1 MTNWP
6 RTIATASGWLAILAL
21 WHTSLPGRPLGEIM
35 PELQVVS
42 ARVANQVPAGTFSM
56 PVSGLRYEPRVD
68 FHARNL
74 GEAQADLTIRGGTFE
89 TVGLRIGGVSVVDP
103 QTGHYLAEIP
113 IAVEMLQ
120 PPEVMTGTDFAINAT
135 NATSGAV
142 SYGWRPI
149 RAEGSLRITAGEGQ
163 LVGATLYQGFS
174 GKFLRGD
181 VAVAHASSEG
191 LLPDG
196 DHKFGRINA
205 RLQRVGA
212 RSQTDLFAGYQAKF
226 FGLRNLY
233 TPFNSP
239 ESENLQ
245 TVFWALNHRLVLGPE
260 AFLEAAAYHRRN
272 KDDYAFNR
280 FAPLGP
286 IHPFQHTTWVS
297 GAAVSGR
304 VGDREK
310 AVVFRGEVL
319 ADEIQS
325 TSLNFGRYQTRTL
338 AKLAAVGEKFWRL
351 DGASRI
357 GAKLGATYDDSN
369 RAGGFGSPV
378 IEVSREWSA
387 SAVSRMFLS
396 YAGSSQLPSYTALNA
411 NSAAGLFRGKA
422 GLGRERSRNLE
433 LGLVGRAKAWIGQA
447 ALFRR
452 SDRGLVDWTFRRGV
466 TARSAN
472 AVDVDTTGFEFVVRR
487 SWFRVDLMLGY
498 TGLLKDSDY
507 RGAPVDAS
515 FYALNYAR
523 HRLTAALNYRLSAE
537 WSLALDNAA
546 RVQADNALRAR
557 GGDEALFSALGLA
570 YRPAGWRGFS
580 ATVRADNLW
589 NSNYQEVPAVPAAP
603 RLVSFGVGYAW

>member
-1 MTNWP
+1 V
-6 RTIATASGWLAILAL
+6 I
-21 WHTSLPGRPLGEIM
+21 
-35 PELQVVS
+35 
-42 ARVANQVPAGTFSM
+42 
-56 PVSGLRYEPRVD
+56 
-68 FHARNL
+68 
-74 GEAQADLTIRGGTFE
+74 
-89 TVGLRIGGVSVVDP
+89 
-103 QTGHYLAEIP
+103 
-113 IAVEMLQ
+113 
-120 PPEVMTGTDFAINAT
+120 TGTDFALNAT

-163 LVGATLYQGFS
+163 LLGASLYQGLS

-181 VAVAHASSEG
+181 VAVAHSSSEG

-196 DHKFGRINA
+196 DHEFGRVNA
-205 RLQRVGA
+205 RLQRVDA

-260 AFLEAAAYHRRN
+260 SFLEAAAYHRRN

-304 VGDREK
+304 LGDREK
-310 AVVFRGEVL
+310 AVVFRGEIL
-319 ADEIQS
+319 GDEIKS

-357 GAKLGATYDDSN
+357 GAKLGAAYDDSN

-378 IEVSREWSA
+378 IEVSREWSS

-433 LGLVGRAKAWIGQA
+433 LGVVGRAKDWIGQA

-452 SDRGLVDWTFRRGV
+452 ADRGLVDWTFRRGV

-487 SWFRVDLMLGY
+487 SWFRVDLMVGY
-498 TGLLKDSDY
+498 TGLLKDADY
-507 RGAPVDAS
+507 RSAPVDAS

-546 RVQADNALRAR
+546 RVQADNALRVR

>member
-6 RTIATASGWLAILAL
+6 RTIATASGWLGILAL
-21 WHTSLPGRPLGEIM
+21 WHTSLPGQPLGEIM

-89 TVGLRIGGVSVVDP
+89 TVGIRIGGVSVVDP

-113 IAVEMLQ
+113 IAAEMLQ

-149 RAEGSLRITAGEGQ
+149 RAEGSLRISAGEGQ
-163 LVGATLYQGFS
+163 LVGASLYQGFS

-181 VAVAHASSEG
+181 VAVAHSSSEG

-196 DHKFGRINA
+196 DHEFGRVNA
-205 RLQRVGA
+205 RLQMVGA

-233 TPFNSP
+233 TPFNAS

-260 AFLEAAAYHRRN
+260 AFLEASAYHRRN

-310 AVVFRGEVL
+310 AVVFRGEIL
-319 ADEIQS
+319 GDEIKS

-411 NSAAGLFRGKA
+411 NSAAGLFRGNA

-433 LGLVGRAKAWIGQA
+433 LGVAGRATDWIGQA
-447 ALFRR
+447 ALFCRA
-452 SDRGLVDWTFRRGV
+452 DRGSVDWTFRRGV

-487 SWFRVDLMLGY
+487 SWFRVDLMVGY
-498 TGLLKDSDY
+498 TGLLKDADY

-537 WSLALDNAA
+537 WILALDNAA
-546 RVQADNALRAR
+546 RVQADNALRVR
-557 GGDEALFSALGLA
+557 GGDEALFGALGLA

-603 RLVSFGVGYAW
+603 RLISFGVGYAW

>member
-1 MTNWP
+1 MTNRP
-6 RTIATASGWLAILAL
+6 RAIATASGWLAILML
-21 WHTSLPGRPLGEIM
+21 WNTSSHGQLSREIM

-42 ARVANQVPAGTFSM
+42 TRVANQVPAGTFSM

-89 TVGLRIGGVSVVDP
+89 TVGIRIGGVSVVDP

-113 IAVEMLQ
+113 IAAEMLQ
-120 PPEVMTGTDFAINAT
+120 PPEVITGTDFAINAT

-149 RAEGSLRITAGEGQ
+149 RSEGSLRITAGEGQ
-163 LVGATLYQGFS
+163 LVGVSLYQGFS
-174 GKFLRGD
+174 GRFLRGD
-181 VAVAHASSEG
+181 VAVAQSSSEG

-196 DHKFGRINA
+196 DHEFGRVNA
-205 RLQRVGA
+205 RIQRVGA
-212 RSQTDLFAGYQAKF
+212 RSQTDVFAGYQAKF

-245 TVFWALNHRLVLGPE
+245 TVLWALNHRLVLGPE

-304 VGDREK
+304 VGDRES
-310 AVVFRGEVL
+310 AVVFCGETL
-319 ADEIQS
+319 SDEIKS

-351 DGASRI
+351 DGAGRI

-369 RAGGFGSPV
+369 RSDAFGSPV
-378 IEVSREWSA
+378 IEVSREWSS

-411 NSAAGLFRGKA
+411 NSAAGLFRGNA

-433 LGLVGRAKAWIGQA
+433 LGLVGRAKDWTGQA
-447 ALFRR
+447 ALFHRA
-452 SDRGLVDWTFRRGV
+452 DRGLVDWTFRRGV

-472 AVDVDTTGFEFVVRR
+472 AVDADTTGFEFVVRR
-487 SWFRVDLMLGY
+487 SWFRVDLMVGY
-498 TGLLKDSDY
+498 TGLLKNADY
-507 RGAPVDAS
+507 RGASVDAS

-523 HRLTAALNYRLSAE
+523 HRLTAALNYRLGAE

-546 RVQADNALRAR
+546 RVQADNGLRGR
-557 GGDEALFSALGLA
+557 GGDEALFSALGLT
-570 YRPAGWRGFS
+570 YRPVGWRGFS

-603 RLVSFGVGYAW
+603 RLISFGVGYAW